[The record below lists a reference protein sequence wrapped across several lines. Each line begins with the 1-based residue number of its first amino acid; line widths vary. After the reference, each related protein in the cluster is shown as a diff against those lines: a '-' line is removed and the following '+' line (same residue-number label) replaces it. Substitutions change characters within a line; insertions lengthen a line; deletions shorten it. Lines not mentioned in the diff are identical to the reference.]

1 MGNRRVHRYCIAGV
15 KQLRAN
21 EFQLILKENSL
32 GMDKQQIG
40 TLFELIGHKA
50 EELGIQDLTS
60 AFVMYLAALSDLQ
73 STLLR

>member
-1 MGNRRVHRYCIAGV
+1 MGNRRVYRYCIAGV

-40 TLFELIGHKA
+40 ALFELIGHKA

-60 AFVMYLAALSDLQ
+60 AFVMYLEALSDLQ